1 VLDYADPSV
10 AALKRLLLHCMIKPL
25 VLRCAEGRKLLVYLF
40 GEQLAARRSSDVPR
54 MSRLSL
60 SALSPLHPSPASRPS
75 AGHLCPL
82 LFLRES
88 PAPAERLAGE
98 RLAGVAPS
106 AMRAGLHPPFIAEL
120 HRAIKAQIPVCR
132 KSLRDLYGEIYF
144 RAWRAASGASSSSTS
159 GGARGGSSVC

>member
-1 VLDYADPSV
+1 MCLGCLGS
-10 AALKRLLLHCMIKPL
+10 
-25 VLRCAEGRKLLVYLF
+25 
-40 GEQLAARRSSDVPR
+40 
-54 MSRLSL
+54 LSL
-60 SALSPLHPSPASRPS
+60 SLGSLSPLHLPCASRPS
-75 AGHLCPL
+75 SGHLCAP

-106 AMRAGLHPPFIAEL
+106 AARAGLHPPFIAEL